1 MSIDRPW
8 SSFVLVSDIIPRYFE
23 THNAISAFAGHKIA
37 SSLSSKVM
45 WSKFGM
51 RDEIF
56 PKKQFLLRVK
66 VLHDK
71 IACFSSSRLF
81 SEQ

>member
-37 SSLSSKVM
+37 NNLSSNDIWWKL
-45 WSKFGM
+45 GR

-56 PKKQFLLRVK
+56 PKKQFLFK
-66 VLHDK
+66 VLRSDL
-71 IACFSSSRLF
+71 IAQSYNKSCH
-81 SEQ
+81 